1 MKFAKNLKSKL
12 NRLIAT
18 MEKDVTP
25 YVKNPSKDFT
35 RKRNLTFSKTIK
47 FILSIG
53 GSSINK
59 ELLDFYNYSEDC
71 VTNSAFVQQRDKI
84 SPLAFKHIFD
94 EFNKTNGTNKLLKG
108 YRLLA
113 VDGTDLSIYA
123 DPDNTATYYKHKDS
137 KAYALMHLNATFDL
151 LNRKFL
157 DVVISPSRED
167 CERSAL
173 IQMANNYANKEKP
186 IFVCDR
192 GYESYNTI
200 AHIQNNDNKYV
211 IRAKDIHSNG
221 MLKCFALPDCE
232 FDITI
237 TRMITKRKTKEV
249 NANLDYYKYLNPK
262 VKFDF
267 LEPKSKDLFLMF
279 FRVVRFKISENT
291 YETLITNL
299 DNNEFSSTELKE
311 IYNKRWGIEI
321 AFRELKYDTGL
332 SAFHSKKED
341 YILQEIYAK
350 LIMYNF
356 CELIISQ
363 LIINDNKKH
372 IYKVNISVATKIC
385 FDFYRS
391 KKNIITQLL
400 ETLIKRYISPVRPDR
415 SFPRKTKSK
424 SFNSFIY
431 RIS

>member
-1 MKFAKNLKSKL
+1 MKYAKNLKIKL
-12 NRLIAT
+12 NKLIAT

-59 ELLDFYNYSEDC
+59 ELLDFYNYDEDC
-71 VTNSAFVQQRDKI
+71 VTSSAFIQQRDKI
-84 SPLAFKHIFD
+84 LSIAFRHIFD
-94 EFNKTNGTNKLLKG
+94 EFNKSNGTNKLLKG

-113 VDGTDLSIYA
+113 VDGTDLSIFA
-123 DPDNTATYYKHKDS
+123 NPENTSTFYKHKDS

-157 DVVISPSRED
+157 DVVINPSRDD
-167 CERSAL
+167 CERTAL
-173 IQMANNYANKEKP
+173 LQMSKNYTGKEKP

-192 GYESYNTI
+192 GYEGYNTI
-200 AHIQNNDNKYV
+200 ANIENSGGKYV
-211 IRAKDIHSNG
+211 VRVKDIHSNG
-221 MLKCFALPDCE
+221 MLKCFDLPDCE
-232 FDITI
+232 FDTVI
-237 TRMITKRKTKEV
+237 TRMITRRTTKEV
-249 NANLDYYKYLNPK
+249 NANTDYYKYLNPK
-262 VKFDF
+262 IAFDF
-267 LEPKSKDLFLMF
+267 LAPKSRDLFRMS

-291 YETLITNL
+291 YETLVTNL
-299 DNNEFSSTELKE
+299 DDTEFNAEELKR
-311 IYNKRWGIEI
+311 IYNLRWGVEV
-321 AFRELKYDTGL
+321 AFKELKYDIGL
-332 SAFHSKKED
+332 ASFHSKKVEF
-341 YILQEIYAK
+341 ILQEIYAK

-363 LIINDNKKH
+363 TIIQDNKKH

-385 FDFYRS
+385 LDFYRS
-391 KKNIITQLL
+391 IKNITPQTL

-415 SFPRKTKSK
+415 SFPRNTKSK